1 MPTIRKVISRA
12 EVRGLMT
19 VFAVLVFVVC
29 LSSTAS
35 ALVLHQGC
43 GMPGSPAR
51 ICASTV
57 AVDPGLAMLPQM
69 PLVPPRLTPTAWLPS
84 PSVVPVI
91 VQFHADPSTPRA
103 PPLSLL

>member
-1 MPTIRKVISRA
+1 MLTIRKVISRA
-12 EVRGLMT
+12 EVRGLLAAL
-19 VFAVLVFVVC
+19 AVLVFVVC

-35 ALVLHQGC
+35 GLVLHQGC
-43 GMPGSPAR
+43 GMSVSPAR

-69 PLVPPRLTPTAWLPS
+69 PLVPPQLTLIAWLPS

-91 VQFHADPSTPRA
+91 VQFHPDPSTPRA